1 MELTRLNGEIFRAM
15 LRVGQYNLEAH
26 RSEVD
31 ALNVFPVPDGDT
43 GTNMML
49 TLRSAVKEV
58 ENLNTDSLV
67 VLAKAASTG
76 SMMGARGN
84 SGVILSQLLRGIA
97 QSLEGKSEA
106 SASELADA
114 FQMGVKTA
122 YKAVMKPIEGTILT
136 VSRESARAAADAAR
150 RDNRIITVLEAAV
163 QVGEEALIHTPDL
176 LPVLRKAGV
185 VDAGGKG
192 LVLILEGMLEGVRLW
207 QEGKP
212 IAVPERVEET
222 SGQQPGPAS
231 EVAYPTE
238 ELTYTYCTETII
250 QGQGISV
257 AALREKLS
265 SMGDSM
271 VVAGSEEL
279 ARVHIHTNNP
289 GQVLEICLE
298 FGGIHKVKIDNMKEQ
313 HQHLLETAAMTDAGP
328 EPAAVELENT
338 DDDIPPAVTGVV
350 AVAPGGGMAEILR
363 SLGVEKVVEG
373 GQSMNPSIED
383 LVNAINQVAAGEV
396 LILPNNSNVIL
407 AAEQARDLAA
417 KSVKVLP
424 SKSFPQAVA
433 AMIAH
438 NPNASLEENY
448 ISMLEGMGRVR
459 SGEVTFAVRDSVFD
473 GTEIKNGQIL
483 GLEEGR
489 IKVVGESPT
498 QVVEELLRSMVVS
511 GDELISLYWGNDVTE
526 DEANGVAKILRV
538 VYPQAEIE
546 AHFGGQPLYYYVI
559 SVE

>member
-1 MELTRLNGEIFRAM
+1 MELTRFNGEVYRAM

-58 ENLNTDSLV
+58 ENLKTDNLAAV
-67 VLAKAASTG
+67 AKAASTG

-97 QSLEGKSEA
+97 QSLEGKTEA
-106 SASELADA
+106 GASELAEA
-114 FQMGVKTA
+114 YQMGVKTA

-136 VSRESARAAADAAR
+136 VARESARAAADAAR
-150 RDNRIITVLEAAV
+150 HENRIGAVLEAAIET
-163 QVGEEALIHTPDL
+163 GKEALIHTPEL

-192 LVLILEGMLEGVRLW
+192 LILILEGMQQGVMLW

-212 IAVPERVEET
+212 IAVPETAEET
-222 SGQQPGPAS
+222 GRLHPVPAV

-238 ELTYTYCTETII
+238 ELIYTYCTETII
-250 QGQGISV
+250 QGQDIFI

-279 ARVHIHTNNP
+279 ARVHIHTNHP
-289 GQVLEICLE
+289 GQVLETCLE
-298 FGGIHKVKIDNMKEQ
+298 FGTIHKVKIDNMKEQ
-313 HQHLLETAAMTDAGP
+313 HQHLLEAAALADDGP
-328 EPAAVELENT
+328 VPGAAAVENI
-338 DDDIPPAVTGVV
+338 DDDVPPVVTGVV
-350 AVAPGGGMAEILR
+350 AVAPGEGMAEILR
-363 SLGVEKVVEG
+363 SLGVEQVVEG
-373 GQSMNPSIED
+373 GQSMNPSIEN
-383 LVNAINQVAAGEV
+383 LVKAIDQVSTDQV
-396 LILPNNSNVIL
+396 LVLPNNSNVIL
-407 AAEQARDLAA
+407 AAEQARDLTA

-438 NPNASLEENY
+438 NPNAPLDENY
-448 ISMLEGMGRVR
+448 TSMLEGMGRVR
-459 SGEVTFAVRDSVFD
+459 CGEVTYAVRDSVFD
-473 GTEIKNGQIL
+473 GTEIKNGQII
-483 GLEEGR
+483 GLEAGR

-498 QVVEELLRSMVVS
+498 HVVEELLRSMVAS
-511 GDELISLYWGNDVTE
+511 GDELISLYWGSDVTE
-526 DEANGVAKILRV
+526 DEADEAADNLRAAF
-538 VYPQAEIE
+538 PQAEIE
-546 AHFGGQPLYYYVI
+546 AHYGGQPLYYYVI